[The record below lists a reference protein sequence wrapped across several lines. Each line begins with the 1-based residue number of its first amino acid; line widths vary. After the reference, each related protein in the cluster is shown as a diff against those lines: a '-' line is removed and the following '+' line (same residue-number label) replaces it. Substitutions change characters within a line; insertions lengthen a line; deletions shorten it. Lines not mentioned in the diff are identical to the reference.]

1 MAVAAFVVLARS
13 YCFKKS
19 VHAVMA
25 ATRPN
30 WLETG
35 QIAVVRPI
43 KALAI
48 AVGSRSAAATCSIV
62 GPETSW
68 SQYSYSWSH
77 TASVVQTG
85 RGAIGS
91 EAVYSAAD
99 HYPKR

>member
-1 MAVAAFVVLARS
+1 MAIAAFAVLARS

-25 ATRPN
+25 AIGPN
-30 WLETG
+30 WPETG

-43 KALAI
+43 KALAV
-48 AVGSRSAAATCSIV
+48 AGSRSVAKTCSIV
-62 GPETSW
+62 GPETGW
-68 SQYSYSWSH
+68 SRYSYSWSH
-77 TASVVQTG
+77 TASGVPTD

>member
-1 MAVAAFVVLARS
+1 MAIAAFAVLARS

-48 AVGSRSAAATCSIV
+48 AVGSRSAAVTCSIV
-62 GPETSW
+62 GLETGW

-77 TASVVQTG
+77 TTSGVLTG
-85 RGAIGS
+85 RGAIGF

-99 HYPKR
+99 HYLKR

>member
-1 MAVAAFVVLARS
+1 MAIAAFAVLARS

-25 ATRPN
+25 AIGPN
-30 WLETG
+30 WPETG

-48 AVGSRSAAATCSIV
+48 AVGSRSVAATCSIV
-62 GPETSW
+62 GPETGW

-85 RGAIGS
+85 RGAIGF

-99 HYPKR
+99 HYLKR